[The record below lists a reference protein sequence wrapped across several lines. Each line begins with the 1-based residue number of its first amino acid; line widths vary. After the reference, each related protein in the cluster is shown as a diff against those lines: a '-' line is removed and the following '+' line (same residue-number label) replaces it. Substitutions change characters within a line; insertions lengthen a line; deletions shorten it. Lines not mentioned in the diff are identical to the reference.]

1 MSGKKKLFIGLLIF
15 FSLAIWP
22 LALGILIAWLM
33 YKKIGN
39 RKVRYGLMVA
49 VLLPAFL
56 INSVWTKALFNP
68 SSYKNSPSPSP
79 SGNVKG
85 IQASQI
91 PVVNPSP
98 TPTPTPTPTPSPSSS
113 PTPTPLG
120 IQVKVD
126 YVVDGDTIKVLL
138 NGKVETIRLIGID
151 TPEVVDPRKPVQCFG
166 KEASNKAKEI
176 LNNKTVYLESDPT
189 QGERD
194 KYQRLLRYVW
204 LEDNTNFNKLMISE
218 GYAHEYTYAV
228 PYKYQVEFKQAEK
241 EAEANN
247 KGLWSPNTCN
257 GNTTSAIITPK
268 PAVPAPTTYTNTSTT
283 TSTTNTQPVQQTQPV
298 VTQPAPIINTGGS
311 YTCDCSKTCPE
322 ISSCAEAQY
331 QLNVCGCKQRDADHD
346 GIACDRAPLNCQP

>member
-1 MSGKKKLFIGLLIF
+1 MSGKKKLLIGLAIF

-39 RKVRYGLMVA
+39 RKVRYGFMVA
-49 VLLPAFL
+49 ILLPAFL
-56 INSVWTKALFNP
+56 INSVWTKALFSP
-68 SSYKNSPSPSP
+68 SSYKNSPSPSE
-79 SGNVKG
+79 NIKG

-98 TPTPTPTPTPSPSSS
+98 TPTPTPTPTPSPTPSSTLI
-113 PTPTPLG
+113 PTLLG
-120 IQVKVD
+120 SQVKVD

-166 KEASNKAKEI
+166 REASNKAKEI
-176 LNNKTVYLESDPT
+176 LNNQTVYLESDPT

-204 LEDNTNFNKLMISE
+204 LDDNTNFNKLMISE

-228 PYKYQVEFKQAEK
+228 PYKYQGEFKQAEK
-241 EAEANN
+241 EAEESNR
-247 KGLWSPNTCN
+247 GLWSPNTCN
-257 GNTTSAIITPK
+257 GHTTQAVATPK
-268 PAVPAPTTYTNTSTT
+268 SVVPAPTAY
-283 TSTTNTQPVQQTQPV
+283 TQPVYQQTQQT
-298 VTQPAPIINTGGS
+298 VTQPAPVNNAVNTSGAYS
-311 YTCDCSKTCPE
+311 CDCSKTCE
-322 ISSCAEAQY
+322 QISSCAEAQY
-331 QLNVCGCKQRDADHD
+331 QLNTCGCKQRDADHD
-346 GIACDRAPLNCQP
+346 GIACDRTPLNCQP